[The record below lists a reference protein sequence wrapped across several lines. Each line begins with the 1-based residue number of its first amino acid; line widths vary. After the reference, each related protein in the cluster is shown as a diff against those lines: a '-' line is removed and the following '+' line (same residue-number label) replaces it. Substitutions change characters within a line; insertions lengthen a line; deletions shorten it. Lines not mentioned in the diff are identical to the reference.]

1 MKRLIAIL
9 LAAWC
14 CQVGAQTYPNKTIKV
29 VVPYPA
35 GGYYDFI
42 ARVLGQRMNEVLAQP
57 VIIENRTGANGIL
70 GTDYVAKSA
79 PDGYTLLLGGIG
91 PNAINPV
98 LYDKLPYD
106 PIRDFA
112 PIVHVSDMP
121 NVLVLHPSVNVKT
134 LKDLVA
140 LARAKPGEI
149 SYASNGSGSSP
160 HLAAEMFAAAMGI
173 QLNHI
178 PFKGA
183 APAQTAILGGQ
194 TQMWFGPGRE
204 VLPFVRAGKLQALV
218 VTSAKR
224 LESFPEVP
232 TMIEVGVPNYEAVG
246 WFAYFAPAHT
256 PRDIVMKLNS
266 VINKEMARP
275 EVGARLTADGTAYLA
290 GGSPEELDK
299 LLKSEM
305 AKWSEV
311 IKRAGVKAN

>member
-14 CQVGAQTYPNKTIKV
+14 CQVAAQTYPNKTIKV

>member
-1 MKRLIAIL
+1 
-9 LAAWC
+9 
-14 CQVGAQTYPNKTIKV
+14 
-29 VVPYPA
+29 
-35 GGYYDFI
+35 
-42 ARVLGQRMNEVLAQP
+42 
-57 VIIENRTGANGIL
+57 
-70 GTDYVAKSA
+70 
-79 PDGYTLLLGGIG
+79 
-91 PNAINPV
+91 
-98 LYDKLPYD
+98 
-106 PIRDFA
+106 
-112 PIVHVSDMP
+112 MP
-121 NVLVLHPSVNVKT
+121 NVLVLHPSVNAKT
-134 LKDLVA
+134 LKELVA

-204 VLPFVRAGKLQALV
+204 VLPFVRAGRLQALV

-256 PRDIVMKLNS
+256 PRDIVVKLNS

-290 GGSPEELDK
+290 GGSPEDLDK

-311 IKRAGVKAN
+311 VKRAGVKAN